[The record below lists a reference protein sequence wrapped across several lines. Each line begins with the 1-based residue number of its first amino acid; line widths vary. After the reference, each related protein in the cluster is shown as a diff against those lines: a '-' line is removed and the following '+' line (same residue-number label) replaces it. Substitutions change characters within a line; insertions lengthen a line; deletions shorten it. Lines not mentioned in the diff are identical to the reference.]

1 MTVDLWLRMV
11 SNSTLFWQKRGH
23 GYHRYYHKKK
33 GKHLGPEMTF
43 DQGYQMP
50 NGFADHKRES
60 ENNKLVSKSLLCKP

>member
-43 DQGYQMP
+43 DQGYQM
-50 NGFADHKRES
+50 GLQTTRE
-60 ENNKLVSKSLLCKP
+60 NQKIIN